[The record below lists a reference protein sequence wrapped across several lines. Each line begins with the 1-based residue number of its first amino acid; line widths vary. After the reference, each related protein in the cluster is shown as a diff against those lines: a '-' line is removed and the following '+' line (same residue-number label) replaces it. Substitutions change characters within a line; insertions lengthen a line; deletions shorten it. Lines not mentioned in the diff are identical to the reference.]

1 MNKIPK
7 TKKTTSAAPPIPP
20 PTIAPRLLDW
30 GIAELL
36 LGAAGVDVDA
46 TVEVLKVVA
55 ADWLLIFVVG
65 GGWEVLD
72 GELVDPPV
80 PVVAVVDDVEAVIV
94 GVGDLEVTGVDVAV
108 VVVMSENVWAATLFC
123 EVKVTPTGSSTPDP
137 SAAFARF
144 AWQATGKVVWVGSS
158 LDITYPYSPEGST
171 ENALP
176 EEMPDK
182 SAQILRNR
190 VLVRDW
196 HT

>member
-1 MNKIPK
+1 
-7 TKKTTSAAPPIPP
+7 
-20 PTIAPRLLDW
+20 
-30 GIAELL
+30 
-36 LGAAGVDVDA
+36 
-46 TVEVLKVVA
+46 VE
-55 ADWLLIFVVG
+55 
-65 GGWEVLD
+65 
-72 GELVDPPV
+72 
-80 PVVAVVDDVEAVIV
+80 DVEAVV
-94 GVGDLEVTGVDVAV
+94 AGVGDLEVMSVDVTAV
-108 VVVMSENVWAATLFC
+108 AEISENVWAATLFW

-190 VLVRDW
+190 ASSAIDIPKTTSFPIEPLAWHHMCRNADW
-196 HT
+196 